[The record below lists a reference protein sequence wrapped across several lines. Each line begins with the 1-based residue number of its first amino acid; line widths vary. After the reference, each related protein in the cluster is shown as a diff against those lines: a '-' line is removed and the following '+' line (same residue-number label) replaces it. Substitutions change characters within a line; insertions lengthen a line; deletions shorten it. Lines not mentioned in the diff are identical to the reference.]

1 MCGETNLRYS
11 LVITFPTW
19 IFVSHVRFLI
29 MNVQLSLSVCLI
41 FALVT
46 SKLHGC
52 KYLSLVTS
60 DYVPV
65 VNDSILLTVV
75 NIINCVK
82 YLNVNSNHIKKNPWL

>member
-1 MCGETNLRYS
+1 MGGETNLGYS

-52 KYLSLVTS
+52 KYLTLITS
-60 DYVPV
+60 YYVPV
-65 VNDSILLTVV
+65 VNDSISLTV

-82 YLNVNSNHIKKNPWL
+82 YLNVNANHIKKNPWL